1 MRYDLKGALATWRS
15 SRGWKVASTLLAL
28 AAVSLSTYYL
38 VSKLGESMRHAAT
51 LDWRVVA
58 GPLVLSTAITFLCV
72 LLGSLDWHLTMKSVG
87 ADLSWRACASS
98 YLLATL
104 GGYLP
109 GYAWRHLGIAYLT
122 KRQGISVKNASLA
135 VLIEFAAIVMVRAAL
150 ALSTLPS
157 SLLMRW
163 GLDVPLLY
171 PRALA
176 GLLWI
181 GLLLA
186 PLALEQIARRAQSR
200 PTWADLRFHKP
211 SLWLAMLVITISH
224 ILYGWGFA
232 ILAEAVSAA
241 GPLPLDAAVFS
252 TSASWLVTLAMFF
265 VPAGLSVREGA
276 ITLGLSGVLPEGIA
290 ALAAVLSRGVLIL
303 AEATGAIIGWWM
315 RPRHITRSQQIQ

>member
-1 MRYDLKGALATWRS
+1 LIHNLRGALATWRS
-15 SRGWKVASTLLAL
+15 NRGWKVASTALAL
-28 AAVSLSTYYL
+28 VAVGLSTYYL
-38 VSKLGESMRHAAT
+38 ASKLGDSLRHAAT
-51 LDWRVVA
+51 LDWRIVA
-58 GPLVLSTAITFLCV
+58 GPLALSTAITFVCV
-72 LLGSLDWHLTMKSVG
+72 LLGSLDWHLTMKSVRAG
-87 ADLSWRACASS
+87 LSWRACASS

-135 VLIEFAAIVMVRAAL
+135 VLIEFVAIVAVRAAL
-150 ALSTLPS
+150 ALSTMPS
-157 SLLMRW
+157 SLLARW

-176 GLLWI
+176 ALLWLA
-181 GLLLA
+181 LLLA
-186 PLALEQIARRAQSR
+186 PLALEQLARRARQR
-200 PTWADLRFHKP
+200 HTTWADLRFHRT
-211 SLWLAMLVITISH
+211 SLWLAMLVISVSH
-224 ILYGWGFA
+224 VLYGWGFA
-232 ILAEAVSAA
+232 ILANAVSGV
-241 GPLPLDAAVFS
+241 GPLPLGAAVFS

-303 AEATGAIIGWWM
+303 AEGIGALIGWWM
-315 RPRHITRSQQIQ
+315 RPRAS